1 MINTLASYNGVL
13 YICDDSQMNSLT
25 GLPIMKNDFND
36 FFRVL
41 RQPMD
46 KDPLLLFLIILMGT
60 FIILI
65 SCVCESLPVILL
77 LSLSVFIV
85 TVLLYCFIKN
95 NKRQ

>member
-1 MINTLASYNGVL
+1 MLASYNNIL
-13 YICDDSQMNSLT
+13 YIFDVSQMNSLT

-85 TVLLYCFIKN
+85 TVLLYCFIK
-95 NKRQ
+95 KQ

>member
-1 MINTLASYNGVL
+1 MLASCNNIL

-85 TVLLYCFIKN
+85 TVLLYCFIK
-95 NKRQ
+95 KQ

>member
-1 MINTLASYNGVL
+1 MINTLVSYNNVL
-13 YICDDSQMNSLT
+13 YIFDVSQMNSLT

-85 TVLLYCFIKN
+85 TVLLYCFIK
-95 NKRQ
+95 KQ